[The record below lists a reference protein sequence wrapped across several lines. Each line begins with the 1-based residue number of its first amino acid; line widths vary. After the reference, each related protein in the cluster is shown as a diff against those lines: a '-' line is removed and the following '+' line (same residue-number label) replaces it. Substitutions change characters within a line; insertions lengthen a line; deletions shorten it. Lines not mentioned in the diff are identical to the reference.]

1 MATDKVIFSL
11 LTPIG
16 IILVGY
22 LLQDTTKQKFYV
34 PQKAIPSDISLNVTL
49 LGTNDLHSM
58 VGGLG
63 LKSYPELINGG
74 YSKIVSLINSI
85 RYVFALNLYFGNIVF
100 LVKF

>member
-1 MATDKVIFSL
+1 MATDKVIFSI

-16 IILVGY
+16 IILIGY

-34 PQKAIPSDISLNVTL
+34 PQKSIPSDLIINVTL

-74 YSKIVSLINSI
+74 YSKVVNLINSI
-85 RYVFALNLYFGNIVF
+85 Q
-100 LVKF
+100 